1 MVKGWYCKDNLDA
14 NNSKGLRNW
23 RERGVLTK
31 RCLFAILAMGWRQFW
46 GEKLHPWNFF
56 FLFSITGEK
65 LDYQCWLPSWWAQW
79 HFPKQYSTSSSLVS
93 CVVDNTLW
101 TTMIGSLQCFYTLFQ
116 MVSGYLFPFSV
127 WWP

>member
-1 MVKGWYCKDNLDA
+1 MIKGWYCKEKLDA
-14 NNSKGLRNW
+14 NNSEKLRNW
-23 RERGVLTK
+23 GERG
-31 RCLFAILAMGWRQFW
+31 CLLRGAYLLYWQWDGGNFGGKSYIL
-46 GEKLHPWNFF
+46 EIFF
-56 FLFSITGEK
+56 FSSITGEK

-101 TTMIGSLQCFYTLFQ
+101 TTMTGSLQCFYTLFQ